1 MTTITIIN
9 NLDKHVFNSHKRT
22 TVHFN
27 VWKEDGSVLYKNA
40 SFFGHLSK
48 ATCHKII
55 STHYLSDEEYFEE
68 YKETRKSGISWAYE
82 KFGDEY
88 GYFVGDFE
96 E

>member
-9 NLDKHVFNSHKRT
+9 SLDKHVFNSHKRT
-22 TVHFN
+22 TAHFN
-27 VWKEDGSVLYKNA
+27 VWQDNGDVLYRNA
-40 SFFGHLSK
+40 SFWTSFK
-48 ATCHKII
+48 ATCLKVI
-55 STHYLSDEEYFEE
+55 STHYLSDEEYFNE
-68 YKETRKSGISWAYE
+68 YNETRKSGISWAYE